1 MTHRVLYVV
10 AGAAPALRELRSLV
24 LALREGAWD
33 TCVTLTPTAA
43 AWLDAGLD
51 DLAALAG
58 RPVRARERGPDDPRP
73 FPAADALLACPL
85 TFNSLNKWALGISD
99 NVALGT
105 LNEALGAGIPVVAVP
120 WFKSALAAHPAA
132 TRSLDTL
139 RACGVDVILAKDG
152 APLDGHDKRDWSTVT
167 SRLPTVAPGA

>member
-1 MTHRVLYVV
+1 MTNRVLYVV
-10 AGAAPALRELRSLV
+10 AGAAPPVRDLVNLVRLLRED
-24 LALREGAWD
+24 GWD

-43 AWLDAGLD
+43 AWLGAGLD
-51 DLAALAG
+51 DPTALAG
-58 RPVRARERGPDDPRP
+58 RPVRTRERHPDDPRP
-73 FPAADALLACPL
+73 FPAPDALLACPL

-120 WFKSALAAHPAA
+120 WFRGVLAAHPAS

-139 RACGVDVILAKDG
+139 RACGVDLVLDEDG
-152 APLDGHDKRDWSTVT
+152 APFDGDEARDWATVI
-167 SRLPTVAPGA
+167 SRLPTLDPGA